1 MSRIQC
7 GQCREFFDASE
18 ELCGE
23 CMEADE
29 PGWTSD
35 LPTKIGWYWSRIKQP
50 NGEFHSIVLYVR
62 LDDMGFFAITEE
74 DDYPQIRL
82 DEHHAYLM
90 KMHGAAYWYGP
101 LTPPTGGP

>member
-1 MSRIQC
+1 MSNK
-7 GQCREFFDASE
+7 
-18 ELCGE
+18 E
-23 CMEADE
+23 CTE
-29 PGWTSD
+29 
-35 LPTKIGWYWSRIKQP
+35 K
-50 NGEFHSIVLYVR
+50 FLYVR